1 MSNQAPE
8 TAAQVRAHLG
18 LFRLSLAA
26 CVLLTLLQIPILL
39 ALAATIWPISPARS
53 LVGAV
58 TCAAYV
64 PLNLVAYFS
73 FGRLAPLVH
82 ADPGAGGAPLLA
94 QLIEVGGP
102 HALTGMLPFLEA
114 NRIEPPVR
122 RKPTAGLES
131 PAAAREGA
139 TR

>member
-1 MSNQAPE
+1 MEPAETTATLRRQLQRWGAWAAGLAVLLNGGWLACMIFLAGYGE

-58 TCAAYV
+58 TCAA
-64 PLNLVAYFS
+64 
-73 FGRLAPLVH
+73 
-82 ADPGAGGAPLLA
+82 
-94 QLIEVGGP
+94 
-102 HALTGMLPFLEA
+102 
-114 NRIEPPVR
+114 
-122 RKPTAGLES
+122 
-131 PAAAREGA
+131 
-139 TR
+139 